1 MRRIKKDKIRQFS
14 YCFGKSTNAL
24 IGSSIPQVQ
33 RRTTERIPD
42 LECFKG
48 PANTDFQN
56 NFYYG
61 PIKSYIVNMSRPA
74 GLRYRRYAKNFRF
87 FALLLRYLSKFLL
100 R

>member
-14 YCFGKSTNAL
+14 YCFGKSTNTL

-61 PIKSYIVNMSRPA
+61 KIESLIDASSII
-74 GLRYRRYAKNFRF
+74 GLRFERHSNLVQFSYVCQV
-87 FALLLRYLSKFLL
+87 L
-100 R
+100 